1 MSELHGPNLVQN
13 TLTNDKERK
22 NMAPIKVKSVLDFQ
36 RKKQAHQKI
45 TMLTCYDSWSA
56 KILDDSKIDCL
67 LIGDSVAMVQH
78 GHKTTIPATNDLM
91 ALHCE
96 AVVRG
101 APNQFLIGD
110 LPFMSYRKSFASS
123 VEAAE
128 KLMRTGVHAVKL
140 EGAEGNIDLVKH
152 LVQSGIP
159 VMGHIGLTPQAIYQ
173 MGGFRVQGKSPEAA
187 EQLKKQAL
195 ALEEAGCFS
204 LVLEC
209 VPAQLA
215 NHITQSLKIPTI
227 GIGAGAGTDG
237 QVLVLHDML
246 GLNKEFSP
254 RFVRKYLNGVELIQS
269 AINDFIEDVE
279 TNQFPT
285 EQESY
290 T

>member
-1 MSELHGPNLVQN
+1 MSS
-13 TLTNDKERK
+13 
-22 NMAPIKVKSVLDFQ
+22 IKIKSVLDFQ
-36 RKKQAHQKI
+36 KKKQAHQKI

-56 KILDDSKIDCL
+56 KLLDDSKVDCL

-78 GHKTTIPATNDLM
+78 GHKTTLPATTNLM
-91 ALHCE
+91 ALHCQ

-123 VEAAE
+123 VKAAE
-128 KLMRTGVHAVKL
+128 TLMRTGVHAVKL
-140 EGAEGNIDLVKH
+140 EGADGNIELIKH

-187 EQLKKQAL
+187 EHLKKQAL
-195 ALEEAGCFS
+195 ALEEAGCFAV
-204 LVLEC
+204 VLEC
-209 VPAQLA
+209 VPAPLA
-215 NHITQSLKIPTI
+215 NTITQLLKIPTI

-254 RFVRKYLNGVELIQS
+254 RFVRKYLNGVELFNS
-269 AINDFIEDVE
+269 AISDFIEDVE
-279 TNQFPT
+279 SQKFPS
-285 EQESY
+285 EQEWY